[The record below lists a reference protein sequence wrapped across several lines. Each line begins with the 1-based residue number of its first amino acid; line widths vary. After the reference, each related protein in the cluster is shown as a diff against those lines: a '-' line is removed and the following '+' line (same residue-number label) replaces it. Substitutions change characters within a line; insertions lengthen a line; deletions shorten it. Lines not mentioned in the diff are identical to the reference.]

1 MTALRY
7 VLWFVVVF
15 AAAALGAKYMPGAW
29 YAELKKPTWNPPNWV
44 FGPVWSLLYICMATA
59 AGMVSNQAAS
69 AQRNSAL
76 GLFVVQMVLNSLWS
90 YIFFGL
96 QKPGLAFGEI
106 CLMWVAIAA
115 TVVAFAR
122 VSPPAAYL
130 MVPYLCWV
138 TFASV
143 LNCVIWR
150 LNVA

>member
-44 FGPVWSLLYICMATA
+44 FGPVWSLLYILMATA

-106 CLMWVAIAA
+106 CLMWAAISA
-115 TVVAFAR
+115 TVAAFAR

-138 TFASV
+138 TFAAV